1 MAVYF
6 CMRLTSIIPLPNPSL
21 FSAFLPGMTAQMDL
35 WIQQIFME
43 HLLHASLFCGM
54 GTWLMRQPAFLEG
67 TSAGSQ
73 KT

>member
-43 HLLHASLFCGM
+43 HLLPARHWCRHRSKQIPD
-54 GTWLMRQPAFLEG
+54 LMELII
-67 TSAGSQ
+67 
-73 KT
+73 